1 MPTERPQAAT
11 LEELKREL
19 AAVRQHGESIQAALY
34 DLQLSPPE
42 PVSGKEASYRQLVRR
57 IRETVRA
64 ALPREAIVLVL
75 SKGDQLILDLYGR
88 RAWHFPQTADGRY
101 GGYYPKRGLSAV
113 AHLEAVRARGGEYL
127 LLPATSLWWLDHYP
141 EFRRHLER
149 RYLRV
154 VAEPDTCVIYSLTE
168 RPAAAGRPLAELE
181 QLLDEETSG
190 SGRELAVLDWGS
202 ALPLES
208 ELRGQKVF
216 SPPADGDELPY
227 LDDTI
232 DVIVTTDDA
241 DRLAEARR
249 VASVAVV
256 SVASPA
262 PPVNGRPPVRVS
274 IERRPSSGAA
284 SPGLLPSVSIVI
296 PCHDGAELTRACLTS
311 LLETLP
317 KSFEGEIIVVD
328 DASSDG
334 TRELVRALRRS
345 DRRIRSLRNRRNVG
359 FLGSCNSG
367 AAKAA
372 GDFLLFLNNDTVLLP
387 GWLPPLLRTF
397 RDFPDAGAA
406 GGRLLNADGT
416 LQEAGGIV
424 FDDGSAAKF
433 GYGDPDADAPLYRY
447 VREVD
452 YVSGAL
458 LATPRDLFDEL
469 GGFDA
474 RYGFG
479 FYDDDDYCFA
489 LREAGRRVYY
499 QPESAIVHVEG
510 GSVGTDL
517 SSGLKRNQVRNR
529 LLFAEKWES
538 ALASQPRRPEPLDRT
553 AHRLLAARG
562 CLHEAVGT

>member
-1 MPTERPQAAT
+1 MPSERPLAAS

-19 AAVRQHGESIQAALY
+19 AAVRQHGETIQAALY
-34 DLQLSPPE
+34 DLQLNPPE
-42 PVSGKEASYRQLVRR
+42 PASGKEASYRQLVRR

-64 ALPREAIVLVL
+64 ALPCEATVLVL
-75 SKGDQLILDLYGR
+75 SKGDQGLLDLYGR
-88 RAWHFPQTADGRY
+88 RAWHFPQTPDGRY
-101 GGYYPKRGLSAV
+101 GGYYPKCGLSAV

-141 EFRRHLER
+141 ELRRHLQR
-149 RYLRV
+149 RYRCV
-154 VAEPDTCVIYSLTE
+154 VDEPDTCVVYSLTE
-168 RPAAAGRPLAELE
+168 RPTPAERPLGELE
-181 QLLDEETSG
+181 QLLDEHTSN
-190 SGRELAVLDWGS
+190 SGRELAILDWGS
-202 ALPLES
+202 GLPLES
-208 ELRGQKVF
+208 ELRGQTVF
-216 SPPADGDELPY
+216 SPPADGEELPY

-241 DRLAEARR
+241 RRLAEARR

-256 SVASPA
+256 SVAPPA
-262 PPVNGRPPVRVS
+262 PPLNGRPPASVS
-274 IERRPSSGAA
+274 IERRRSNWAA
-284 SPGLLPSVSIVI
+284 SAGRLPSVSIVI
-296 PCHDGAELTRACLTS
+296 PCHDGAELTRGCLTS

-317 KSFEGEIIVVD
+317 DSFEGEIIVVD

-345 DRRIRSLRNRRNVG
+345 DSRIDSVRNRQNVG
-359 FLGSCNSG
+359 FLGSCNRG
-367 AAKAA
+367 AAKAVCEL
-372 GDFLLFLNNDTVLLP
+372 LLFLNNDTVLLP

-397 RDFPDAGAA
+397 GDFPDAGAA

-424 FDDGSAAKF
+424 FGDGSAAKF
-433 GYGDPDADAPLYRY
+433 GYGDPEADAPLYGY

-469 GGFDA
+469 GGFDSL
-474 RYGFG
+474 YGFG

-499 QPESAIVHVEG
+499 QPESVVVHVEG
-510 GSVGTDL
+510 GTVGTDL
-517 SSGLKRNQVRNR
+517 SSGLKRNQVTNQQ
-529 LLFAEKWES
+529 LFSEKWK
-538 ALASQPRRPEPLDRT
+538 ASLRRQPRRPDRLDSPALHALARRT
-553 AHRLLAARG
+553 ARG
-562 CLHEAVGT
+562 TFA